1 MCSDGVGG
9 VGGGEDLEAVGRVWE
24 GLARGARTGLPS
36 SYWHTTMDLMSYSIK
51 QLQKL
56 ERYATSIIIRQ
67 LSVNARKEFGD
78 HFRTKLK
85 IKESVS
91 TKERLA
97 FESLPDMSFIF
108 TQRKGPNST
117 RVLTVQGFTE
127 IFGEEGSGKT
137 PYLRTCPRLSWVGW
151 CVRGV
156 GGALSRSVVDT
167 RPIDNKND
175 SCSSS

>member
-1 MCSDGVGG
+1 MRAGG
-9 VGGGEDLEAVGRVWE
+9 YP
-24 GLARGARTGLPS
+24 LPTK
-36 SYWHTTMDLMSYSIK
+36 HTVTMDLMSYSIK
-51 QLQKL
+51 QLLKR

-137 PYLRTCPRLSWVGW
+137 PYLRTCLRLSWVGW
-151 CVRGV
+151 RGG

-167 RPIDNKND
+167 RPIDNKNV
-175 SCSSS
+175 SCCSS